1 MPTLREIYE
10 NAKTTTRNPTLLA
23 KRAGTTVKSA
33 RTFLTDEGSSQT
45 TEKWRRTAATVYA
58 PTGAPQDHWQ
68 ADVVS
73 LQDYMGVNKKRT
85 HLLSMLNTTTRFAA
99 ARPLLNTKA
108 STVSTAMAE
117 IIEELEGLGK
127 TVAAIRVDG
136 GSEFKKEF
144 AADMAEAGIPL
155 QKAEPLTHY
164 RLARTDR
171 FHRTLRERLGELFE
185 RENNNRWID
194 ALPDI
199 IANYNGT
206 PHSALSEVFDEPTA
220 PEDVTLSGEE
230 RIRRDEMERAQQA
243 RVKTDALGIS
253 DKRGE
258 TQVRLLVRQTKAG
271 LDKFSKSQRAVWT
284 PTVYKVLERNGP
296 NSWRVDVPRGEV
308 SIFPSWALKVV
319 DTKRLN
325 APAKRDE
332 KVFVPV
338 ARAKRMEARN
348 ISEAEQAAALAGPA
362 RPKRVAVRPD
372 YARLA
377 RGR

>member
-10 NAKTTTRNPTLLA
+10 NARTTTRNPTLLA

-33 RTFLTDEGSSQT
+33 RSFLANEGSSQT
-45 TEKWRRTAATVYA
+45 TEKWRRTAGTVYA

-108 STVSTAMAE
+108 STVSKAMAE
-117 IIEELEGLGK
+117 IIEELEASGK
-127 TVAAIRVDG
+127 KIAAIRVDG

-144 AADMAEAGIPL
+144 AADMEEAGIPL
-155 QKAEPLTHY
+155 QKPEPLTHY

-185 RENNNRWID
+185 RERNNRWID

-199 IANYNGT
+199 IANYNAT
-206 PHSALSEVFDEPTA
+206 PHSTLSEVFDEPTA
-220 PEDVTLSGEE
+220 PEDVTLAGEE
-230 RIRRDEMERAQQA
+230 RIRRDELERAQKA
-243 RVKTDALGIS
+243 RVKADARGIIP
-253 DKRGE
+253 GE

-271 LDKFSKSQRAVWT
+271 LDKFAKSQRAVWT
-284 PTVYKVLERNGP
+284 PEVYTVTERDGP

-319 DTKRLN
+319 DTERLN
-325 APAKRDE
+325 APATRAFEDKR
-332 KVFVPV
+332 VYVPV

-362 RPKRVAVRPD
+362 RPRRAARVD

-377 RGR
+377 RG

>member
-33 RTFLTDEGSSQT
+33 RTFLADEGSSQT

-73 LQDYMGVNKKRT
+73 LQDYKGVNKKRT

-108 STVSTAMAE
+108 RTVSTAMAE

-136 GSEFKKEF
+136 GSEFKREF

-155 QKAEPLTHY
+155 QKPEPLTHY

-171 FHRTLRERLGELFE
+171 FHRTVRERLGELFE

-199 IANYNGT
+199 IANYNAT
-206 PHSALSEVFDEPTA
+206 PHSTLSDVFDEPTA
-220 PEDVTLSGEE
+220 PEGVSLSGER
-230 RIRRDEMERAQQA
+230 RIRRDEMERVQEA
-243 RVKTDALGIS
+243 RVKADALGIIP
-253 DKRGE
+253 GE
-258 TQVRLLVRQTKAG
+258 TQMRLLVRQTKAG
-271 LDKFSKSQRAVWT
+271 LDKFAKSQRAVWT

-308 SIFPSWALKVV
+308 SIFPSWALKIVNV
-319 DTKRLN
+319 AKLN

-332 KVFVPV
+332 KVYVPV

-348 ISEAEQAAALAGPA
+348 ISEEEQAAALAGPA
-362 RPKRVAVRPD
+362 RPRRRAAGRPD

-377 RGR
+377 SRGR